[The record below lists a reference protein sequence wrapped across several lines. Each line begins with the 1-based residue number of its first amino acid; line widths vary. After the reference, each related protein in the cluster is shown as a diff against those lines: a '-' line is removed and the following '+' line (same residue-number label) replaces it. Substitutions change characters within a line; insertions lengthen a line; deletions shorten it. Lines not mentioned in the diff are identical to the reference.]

1 MSFQYSL
8 GYDVRGTVRTPRP
21 WLDQYFKG
29 KYGEDKFESVVLPVF
44 DLDSLDHVMDG
55 VSGVI
60 HGSACNTDFS
70 PDPNVV
76 IPGVVKGTLNI
87 LETALKHK
95 SVTRVVLTSSSAA
108 CLFPKPGVDGI
119 EITQETWNDESL
131 GQAWGE
137 TIIPETDRPF
147 AVYAASKTESERKA
161 WEWMKEHQPGFVFNT
176 VLPNTNWGRVL
187 LPQTGGS
194 TGNML
199 RGLLKG
205 NKSGMQSPPQWFVN
219 VEDTARLH
227 AIALLDPSVTFE
239 RLFAFAAPQNWNDV
253 IEIIRKLRPDN
264 PLIPDPPVNEPR
276 DLSNVPGSKRAAQL
290 LSNFFG
296 QPRFIGLEDTI
307 AATIEGLN

>member
-1 MSFQYSL
+1 MVTPNCAIPIDSKILVIGSNGYIGSHIVNVLLSL
-8 GYDVRGTVRTPRP
+8 GYDVREPVRTPRP

-29 KYGEDKFESVVLPVF
+29 KYGEDKFESVFLPVF

-60 HGSACNTDFS
+60 HG
-70 PDPNVV
+70 
-76 IPGVVKGTLNI
+76 
-87 LETALKHK
+87 TA
-95 SVTRVVLTSSSAA
+95 
-108 CLFPKPGVDGI
+108 
-119 EITQETWNDESL
+119 
-131 GQAWGE
+131 
-137 TIIPETDRPF
+137 
-147 AVYAASKTESERKA
+147 SEREA

-187 LPQTGGS
+187 LRQIGGS

-205 NKSGMQSPPQWFVN
+205 DKSGMQSPPLSNCESHMPQI
-219 VEDTARLH
+219 H
-227 AIALLDPSVTFE
+227 AITLLDPYVSSE

-253 IEIIRKLRPDN
+253 IGIIHKLRPDN
-264 PLIPDPPVNEPR
+264 PLIPDSPVNEPR

-296 QPRFIGLEDTI
+296 QPGFIGLEDTI
-307 AATIEGLN
+307 AATIEGHN